1 MTFPIFLEE
10 KLLRQPVSSNF
21 YQFYQLQFSA
31 FKYIKHSDATGN
43 SLFALSPSNIL
54 SMLNILVIT
63 G

>member
-43 SLFALSPSNIL
+43 SLFALSPSPHL
-54 SMLNILVIT
+54 PVYLVCQT
-63 G
+63 FW

>member
-43 SLFALSPSNIL
+43 SLFALSPSSIL
-54 SMLNILVIT
+54 SMLNILVMT